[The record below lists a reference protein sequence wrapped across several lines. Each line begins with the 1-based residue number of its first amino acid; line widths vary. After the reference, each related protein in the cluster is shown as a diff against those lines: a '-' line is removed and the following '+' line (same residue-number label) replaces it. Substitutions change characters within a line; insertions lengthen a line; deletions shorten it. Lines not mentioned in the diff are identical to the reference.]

1 MRGVDLVLLVAA
13 AWVLLRLARL
23 YAIAA
28 NLLRGELA
36 APTVAPIDEA
46 DVPAWVRDVL
56 APTVGRLGGPE
67 HGLEPAGWTRS
78 TESYPAGAQ
87 PRFAAHLCDAA
98 QQVHAFVVPTWTP
111 SPGQTVEASCATAL
125 DDGTWLI
132 TAPMALEA
140 RLVEV
145 PGLRLA
151 GDSGQPEAVLGLHR
165 QRLSEVSAEGIA
177 ARALAP
183 GALVEALAAVSA
195 RSWAALSDPAVTAPG
210 SAPDRRVLRM
220 GRALRFAL
228 RVSRARRPPS
238 PGPPTAVPVEAPRVE
253 HDLWAIRELER
264 IRGARAGLR
273 LRAGLFVLSGLAF
286 ALVLT
291 RWLEPRIVLALS
303 GVVLLHELGHWA
315 AMRAFGY
322 RDTSIFFV
330 PFFGAA
336 ASGRKDDAPLWQEV
350 VVLLAGP
357 APGLALG
364 LLVGARPE
372 LAGPLGSQLGLLLVG
387 LNALNLVPVLPLDGG
402 RVVHAVLFAGRGGA
416 DVAFRSLGAAACI
429 AASVWIADPM
439 PALLGLVVLAG
450 LPGAL
455 AAARVG
461 RHVDRDAVRDE
472 TDESALLAVLV
483 RAVHASG
490 GSEAPFARKVGFV
503 RLARRGLRR
512 APASILQRLGLLAA
526 YAATVALGV
535 AAARPWLPRGAG
547 AAERFR
553 HHRLDYAC
561 EDPSPLPSVFDFDP
575 PSRRG
580 HVELACVGPL
590 LPGAEAATEL
600 LADYLALPAAAR
612 ARPPWRGL
620 PSEDQRLAWATFRWL
635 RDRRDA
641 IVFAGDDPD
650 PDERRVL
657 ARAARELTGS
667 GQPHDPA
674 VVEACLEAAD
684 DPLSATLLERLGAP
698 SPGARADRAT
708 LLGRIGTA
716 TLAEGRPALRLLMRD
731 ADGADLD
738 ALVRHACL
746 RLCRRWEVTATVV
759 TDP

>member
-1 MRGVDLVLLVAA
+1 MRAVDLVLLAAA

-28 NLLRGELA
+28 NLLRGELG
-36 APTVAPIDEA
+36 APTIAPADPATVPPWVAE
-46 DVPAWVRDVL
+46 VL
-56 APTVGRLGGPE
+56 APTVTRLGGPE
-67 HGLEPAGWTRS
+67 HHLAPVGWTRS

-111 SPGQTVEASCATAL
+111 SPGHTVEASCATAL
-125 DDGTWLI
+125 TDGTWLI

-151 GDSGQPEAVLGLHR
+151 GDSGQAEAVLGLHR
-165 QRLSEVSAEGIA
+165 QRLAELGAEGIA
-177 ARALAP
+177 ARALSPDAM
-183 GALVEALAAVSA
+183 VEALAALSL

-210 SAPDRRVLRM
+210 STPDRRVLRL

-228 RVSRARRPPS
+228 RVSRVRRPSGPS
-238 PGPPTAVPVEAPRVE
+238 PAAAEATGAPQVE

-264 IRGARAGLR
+264 IRGARTGLP

-291 RWLEPRIVLALS
+291 RWLEPRIVIALS
-303 GVVLLHELGHWA
+303 AVVLLHELGHWA

-402 RVVHAVLFAGRGGA
+402 RIVHAVLFAGRGGV
-416 DVAFRSLGAAACI
+416 DVAFRAIGAAACI
-429 AASVWIADPM
+429 AASLWIADPV
-439 PALLGLVVLAG
+439 PALLGLLVLAG

-472 TDESALLAVLV
+472 TDESGLLAILV

-490 GSEAPFARKVGFV
+490 AAEAPFGRKVGFV

-512 APASILQRLGLLAA
+512 APASIAQRVGLLAA
-526 YAATVALGV
+526 YAATVGLG
-535 AAARPWLPRGAG
+535 ATAARPWLPRSEPEAD
-547 AAERFR
+547 RFR

-561 EDPSPLPSVFDFDP
+561 ESPSPLPAAFDFDP

-580 HVELACVGPL
+580 HVELSCQGPS

-600 LADYLALPAAAR
+600 LADYLALPAAAG
-612 ARPPWRGL
+612 ARPPWQGR
-620 PSEDQRLAWATFRWL
+620 PSEAQRLAWSTFRWL

-641 IVFAGDDPD
+641 IVFAGDDAD
-650 PDERRVL
+650 PDEGLVL
-657 ARAARELTGS
+657 AQAARELAES
-667 GQPHDPA
+667 GRPHDPA
-674 VVEACLEAAD
+674 VVEACLEAAE
-684 DPLSATLLERLGAP
+684 DPRSGTLLQQLGAP
-698 SPGARADRAT
+698 APGARADRAT
-708 LLGRIGTA
+708 LLARIGTA
-716 TLAEGRPALRLLMRD
+716 TLSEGRPALRLLMRD
-731 ADGADLD
+731 ADGANLD